1 MKGKGLMKR
10 VLLCLS
16 LMTAV
21 CQQARALEW
30 LTDLPTALA
39 RAKKENKAV
48 LLDFTGSD
56 WCGWCIKLKKEVFDQ
71 FDFAVYANANL
82 IMVEV
87 DFPRRKPQSLDQ
99 IKANSNL
106 AAKYNIQ
113 GYPTIILLNSDGQ
126 QIGDTGYVQG
136 GTKAFIAELNRFPG
150 IPHNG
155 PLAAPPPAAIGTK
168 APAAATPPPK
178 PQYGELTLKGISGS
192 GSRRMALINNET
204 IMAGESARV
213 KFQDTRV
220 EVTVKEIREDSV
232 LIQVNGKPQEL
243 KLAHH

>member
-1 MKGKGLMKR
+1 MKR
-10 VLLCLS
+10 IWLS
-16 LMTAV
+16 LSLAV
-21 CQQARALEW
+21 AICQPACALEW

-56 WCGWCIKLKKEVFDQ
+56 WCGWCMKLKKEVFDQ

-82 IMVEV
+82 VMVEV
-87 DFPRRKPQSLDQ
+87 DFPRHKPQSLQQ
-99 IKANSNL
+99 IKANSAL

-113 GYPTIILLNSDGQ
+113 GYPTIILLNADGQ
-126 QIGDTGYVQG
+126 QIGDTGYVPG
-136 GTKAFIAELNRFPG
+136 GTTAFIAELNRFPG

-155 PLAAPPPAAIGTK
+155 QSTAPAPIAGGTK
-168 APAAATPPPK
+168 ATPSAAPQPPPP

-192 GSRRMALINNET
+192 GNRRMALINNET

-213 KFQDTRV
+213 KFHDTRV
-220 EVTVKEIREDSV
+220 EVTVKEIRDDSV
-232 LIQVNGKPQEL
+232 LIQVNGKSQEL